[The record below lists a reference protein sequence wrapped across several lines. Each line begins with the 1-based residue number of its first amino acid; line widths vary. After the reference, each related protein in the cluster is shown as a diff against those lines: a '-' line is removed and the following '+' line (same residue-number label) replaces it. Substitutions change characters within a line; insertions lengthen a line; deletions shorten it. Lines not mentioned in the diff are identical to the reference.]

1 MTTSPPA
8 LALTYLGGC
17 PGHTRP
23 GPVAVTVYDDRFELQ
38 AKGWGWRIGFDS
50 VIRVGDAQPSPD
62 GQGQMV
68 PIAWAPP
75 DGGEPTLLLSGK
87 DAVRLRF
94 LLARG
99 VATSRLAAELP
110 VPEPPARVFLPRRGV
125 SAWQRELRRMRAVT
139 VAAMTVALAA
149 LVLVFGVTLVVL
161 GREASGGH
169 WATDRATLTRLN
181 GDINLAVER
190 NDAGAQSAALQ
201 ALVDECQRLTG
212 YNGDP
217 KNTGTSFEEAQRT
230 CADAGVVLF

>member
-23 GPVAVTVYDDRFELQ
+23 EPVSVTVYDDRFEVQ

-50 VIRVGDAQPSPD
+50 VLRVGDAQPSPD

-75 DGGEPTLLLSGK
+75 SGGEPTLLLSGT

-94 LLARG
+94 LLAQS
-99 VATSRLAAELP
+99 VATSRLAAEMP
-110 VPEPPARVFLPRRGV
+110 VPEPPARDVLPRRGGG
-125 SAWQRELRRMRAVT
+125 AWHRELRRMRAVT

-161 GREASGGH
+161 EREAAGGH
-169 WATDRATLTRLN
+169 WATDRATLGRLN
-181 GDINLAVER
+181 DDIRGAVER

-201 ALVDECQRLTG
+201 ALVDECQRLTQ
-212 YNGDP
+212 YNDDP
-217 KNTGTSFEEAQRT
+217 KNTGSNFEQAQRT